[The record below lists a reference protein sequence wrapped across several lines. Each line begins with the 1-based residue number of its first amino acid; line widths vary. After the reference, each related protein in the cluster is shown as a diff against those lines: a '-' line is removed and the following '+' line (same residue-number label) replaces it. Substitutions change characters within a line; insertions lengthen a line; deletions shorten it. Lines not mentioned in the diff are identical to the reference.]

1 MTYKE
6 YDNAERQI
14 REFCIKNS
22 LTHEI
27 SCGWREIDFVME
39 YHEEAID
46 TKTLENPTCICTE
59 KHIVVWLPKVGE
71 CPSYEEKCEYDDI
84 AGRLCNIAAPD
95 YIIGAK
101 DGIVRAVMFCVWG

>member
-46 TKTLENPTCICTE
+46 TKTLENPTCFPRSASVRRMKKSASTTTSLDGFATSPRQTTSSVQRTE
-59 KHIVVWLPKVGE
+59 LSE
-71 CPSYEEKCEYDDI
+71 
-84 AGRLCNIAAPD
+84 R
-95 YIIGAK
+95 
-101 DGIVRAVMFCVWG
+101 